1 MKTDRICRLPP
12 GVSVGARGE
21 LVMLRLR
28 VLRAWSLLEM
38 LLVLTVLGI
47 LLTVALPHLSL
58 WVERQRLIAA
68 TELVYRQLQFVR
80 MEALKQSRPMY
91 MRFIAGTAGQW
102 HFAASDVPGCD
113 PSGLDARK
121 VCAIAAAD
129 GGARSVAVFH
139 GRDYPGVQL
148 LVSGFSGNE
157 ARFEPVRGVAD
168 NGRVTLL
175 SASGLE
181 TRVLVSILGRIR
193 VCSPAGATQL
203 APYPDAGCYA

>member
-1 MKTDRICRLPP
+1 
-12 GVSVGARGE
+12 
-21 LVMLRLR
+21 MLRLR

-38 LLVLTVLGI
+38 LLVLAILGI
-47 LLTVALPHLSL
+47 LLAVALPHLSL

-91 MRFIAGTAGQW
+91 ARFIAGAAGQW
-102 HFAASDVPGCD
+102 HFAASDVSGCD
-113 PSGLDARK
+113 PSGLDASK
-121 VCAIAAAD
+121 VCTIAAAD
-129 GGARSVAVFH
+129 GGARSMAVFH
-139 GRDYPGVQL
+139 GRDYPGVEL
-148 LVSGFSGNE
+148 WVSGFSGNE
-157 ARFEPVRGVAD
+157 ARFEPLRGVAD

-181 TRVLVSILGRIR
+181 ARVLVSILGRIR

-203 APYPDAGCYA
+203 APYPDAGCHA